1 MKKIYKGANTNY
13 QGLEK
18 VLMTKNKIVVLLGTQ
33 HQVKIYQ
40 GINPKVGYL
49 LGIKSIFKSFFH
61 FFL

>member
-33 HQVKIYQ
+33 SKTKIY
-40 GINPKVGYL
+40 
-49 LGIKSIFKSFFH
+49 
-61 FFL
+61 